1 MCNNPKPVAVYM
13 TNTDPETF
21 HQVYPQARMEQ
32 LRELCEIPDQVIT
45 AENLAGHR
53 EVLSKAQ
60 YIFSTW
66 GMLPLTE
73 EQISE
78 LLPNLKAVF
87 YSAGTV
93 QYFARP
99 FLNKGIKVF
108 SAWGANAVPVA
119 EYTVAQIILSGKGM
133 FQGLRRQ
140 QRCGN
145 NLEGRAVFHQFT
157 KSLPCNYGVKVGIL
171 GAGMIGKLVLKM
183 LMSYDFEVLVYDPFV
198 SQETLDAYGA
208 KKADLDTI
216 FSECQIVSNHIAN
229 LPATVGM
236 LKYEHF
242 SKLPKNGVFI
252 NTGRGAQVVEA
263 DLIRAME
270 EEPDR
275 TALLDVTLPE
285 PPEADSPLWTLPNVF
300 LTPHIAGSLKNETAR
315 MSEFMLAEFR
325 HTLAGEPCQYEVSVK
340 MLETMA

>member
-1 MCNNPKPVAVYM
+1 MSKPIAVFM
-13 TNTDPETF
+13 TDTPAVTF
-21 HQVYPQARMEQ
+21 HQVYPDVRMEQ
-32 LRELCEIPDQVIT
+32 LRALCEISDTVVT
-45 AENLAGHR
+45 SENLEEHKELLA
-53 EVLSKAQ
+53 KAE
-60 YIFSTW
+60 YIFTTW
-66 GMLPLTE
+66 GMLSLTE
-73 EQISE
+73 EQITS

-87 YSAGTV
+87 YAAGSV

-133 FQGLRRQ
+133 FQGMRRLE
-140 QRCGN
+140 RNGN
-145 NLEGRAVFHQFT
+145 NAVAREISRQYT
-157 KSLPCNYGVKVGIL
+157 MSLPCNYGVKVGIL

-183 LMSYDFEVLVYDPFV
+183 LQAYDFELLVYDPFV
-198 SQETLDAYGA
+198 KQEVLDQYHAKAATLDE
-208 KKADLDTI
+208 I
-216 FSECQIVSNHIAN
+216 FSQCQIISNHIAN

-242 SKLPKNGVFI
+242 SKMAPNAVFI

-315 MSEFMLAEFR
+315 MSEFMLDEF
-325 HTLAGEPCQYEVSVK
+325 TSLLKGEACRYEVSLK